1 MFACSEKKDYLCN
14 HIIAVMN
21 QATRDFIHDHAEA
34 DVRQL
39 ALQGTK
45 DPEVDLPFALN
56 QIAGRQTART
66 KLPSWAAIEGI
77 VYPPHLSMEQCSSEL
92 TAIYKASIVGEGR
105 QDSNHLFIDLTGGFG
120 VDFAFMARHF
130 ERAVY
135 VEQQPSLCAVSS
147 ENFKCLGLMAEVVN
161 GDGIDYLHSLD
172 HADLIFLDPAR
183 RDGHGG
189 RTYGIAD
196 CTPNVLELI
205 DELLTKADRV
215 LLKLS
220 PMLDWR
226 KAVAD
231 IGCVSEV
238 HIVSVNN
245 ECKELVIKV
254 ESEKR
259 KVESVP
265 PSLRVV
271 CVNLLPDGTEEHFE
285 FDALPSPHTS
295 QFSPLS
301 SQFSVLS
308 SQFLFAPNASI
319 MKAGCFD
326 LLAECFGIQQLDKNS
341 HLFVADHEVRDFPGR
356 QFVIDQCVSMNK
368 RELKQALA
376 GLTHAN
382 IAVRNF
388 PLSVA
393 ELRKRLKLKDG
404 GDVFIFA
411 TTVAEKGHLLL
422 ICHKMK

>member
-1 MFACSEKKDYLCN
+1 
-14 HIIAVMN
+14 MN
-21 QATRDFIHDHAEA
+21 KATTDFIRQHADA

-45 DPEVDLPFALN
+45 DPEVDMVFALD
-56 QIAGRQTART
+56 QIAGRQTARV
-66 KLPSWAAIEGI
+66 KLPTWATIEGI

-92 TAIYKASIVGEGR
+92 TAQYKASIVGQGSHR
-105 QDSNHLFIDLTGGFG
+105 LFIDLTGGFG

-135 VEQQPSLCAVSS
+135 VEQQSSLCAISS
-147 ENFKCLGLMAEVVN
+147 ENFQLLGLSAEVVN
-161 GDGIDYLHSLD
+161 GDGADYLHSLD
-172 HADLIFLDPAR
+172 HADLIFIDPAR
-183 RDGHGG
+183 RDAHGG

-196 CTPNVLELI
+196 CTPNVLELM
-205 DELLTKADRV
+205 DELLAKTDRL

-245 ECKELVIKV
+245 ECKELLIEVK
-254 ESEKR
+254 SEKR
-259 KVESVP
+259 KVKSAA
-265 PSLRVV
+265 PSCRVV
-271 CVNLLPDGTEEHFE
+271 CVNLFSGSEEHFE
-285 FDALPSPHTS
+285 FD
-295 QFSPLS
+295 S
-301 SQFSVLS
+301 SHLSVLS
-308 SQFLFAPNASI
+308 SQFTVPTFHFSLFTSHFLFSPNASI

-326 LLAECFGIQQLDKNS
+326 LLAERFGIHQLDKNS
-341 HLFVADHEVRDFPGR
+341 HLFVADHEVQDFPGR

-368 RELKQALA
+368 REVKQALA

-388 PLSVA
+388 PLSVP

-404 GDVFIFA
+404 GDVYIFA
-411 TTVAEKGHLLL
+411 TTVADKGHLLF
-422 ICHKMK
+422 ICHKMN